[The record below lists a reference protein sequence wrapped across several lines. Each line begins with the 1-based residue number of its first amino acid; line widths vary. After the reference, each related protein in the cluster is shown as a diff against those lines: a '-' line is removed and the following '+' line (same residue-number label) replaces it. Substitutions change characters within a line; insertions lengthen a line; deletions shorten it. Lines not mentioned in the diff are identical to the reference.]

1 MFFSPASLRNS
12 IVENQSVSV
21 RLTFALTLGL
31 KGFCERRK
39 TEACVQSSLSLCITD
54 VIETLLNFHEM
65 SIEFCTFSGFFVST
79 DLYFTGTKMRTLAW
93 HQTHSCSHRL
103 AEAAGN
109 VITCP
114 QIWVK
119 WISLSLWQPPS
130 STPPLF
136 ASRVWGDNELCC
148 HAKPARDTS
157 WAFQLLQFSPAD
169 NFETDWESRNIT
181 ASYWFES
188 SIITGDVWMICTVT
202 LLHDN
207 LVGSFWTIL
216 MHDTQHILTLFFFLI

>member
-1 MFFSPASLRNS
+1 MWTKENWGMRAIFPLPLHHWLHRNS
-12 IVENQSVSV
+12 FEFLQNVNWILHIL
-21 RLTFALTLGL
+21 RL
-31 KGFCERRK
+31 
-39 TEACVQSSLSLCITD
+39 
-54 VIETLLNFHEM
+54 
-65 SIEFCTFSGFFVST
+65 FVGT
-79 DLYFTGTKMRTLAW
+79 HLYFTGTKTRTLAW

-136 ASRVWGDNELCC
+136 ASRVWGDNEVCC

-181 ASYWFES
+181 ASYWFKS
-188 SIITGDVWMICTVT
+188 SIKTGEVWMICRVT

-216 MHDTQHILTLFFFLI
+216 MHDTQHILLGFFFIKYIFKHS